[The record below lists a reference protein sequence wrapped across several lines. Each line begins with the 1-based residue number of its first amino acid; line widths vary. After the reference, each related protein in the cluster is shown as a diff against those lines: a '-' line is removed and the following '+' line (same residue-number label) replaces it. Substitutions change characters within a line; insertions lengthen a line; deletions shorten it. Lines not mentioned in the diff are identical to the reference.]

1 MTKAA
6 FQRDQDSNCSSAVNV
21 EDITPGFGSHQLIMF
36 RQLLQRPACRSYRHG
51 VMRSSPSISG
61 VMAPRCGFSMSLIYS
76 HLRSFSS
83 APRLQLPDSVDE
95 KDRKLETGASSSAKN
110 VPWYLQEDVSPAES
124 QPVSSRDNLP
134 ELPEDSPAILPV
146 MLEYTFKD
154 LGLDDLK
161 LFDLRSLET
170 PPALGANVI
179 MIIGTARSVK
189 HLNVAADRLC
199 RWLRSNYKLSPYAD
213 GLLGRNELKIKLR
226 RKNRRARLASQSGR
240 MTDDKDDGITT
251 GWICVNAGVV
261 EEPSAAAQEEAKS
274 QGFEGF
280 GAISTGTRVVVQIFT
295 EEKRAEV
302 DLEGLWQATLDRA
315 ARQRQRDAQSTATA
329 SPEEVRGPRS
339 TSRHFSDYGFRN
351 TLRSKV
357 NPPLVQTRELHS
369 SRSSRAPI
377 QPDTGKPQDIRV
389 QDPAYY
395 PDIHSYEDFTTSMI
409 EYISSLPSHKAQLE
423 LGTGPDD
430 RESTLFLRRFYY
442 NPPRLSARSAAL
454 AQIRL
459 MCVAIGKQHE
469 AYTKERLWK
478 TFMDFSICG
487 YDLPEELGLQVVSAL
502 LARRPTSSQNVES
515 PNRLLDADKE
525 LALRALENLS
535 LRGTNVVNMKML
547 TMLYAAFSPEGM
559 ETVLPDSKDGQALSR
574 LSQLIHLLDIPFDPE
589 QARILMPL
597 LFRNHDYDG
606 FWKLWRKLPLDGS
619 SRTPTD
625 YEQLFGLHAELGDE
639 RRARD
644 CLSTWVP
651 MMAREEP
658 PIELEGILLRH
669 VMYCVVIADPD
680 IEHTASTGPQ
690 SDLTWLWTQCC
701 ERMLAEGGL

>member
-1 MTKAA
+1 
-6 FQRDQDSNCSSAVNV
+6 
-21 EDITPGFGSHQLIMF
+21 
-36 RQLLQRPACRSYRHG
+36 
-51 VMRSSPSISG
+51 MRSISSISG
-61 VMAPRCGFSMSLIYS
+61 IAAPLRGLPMSPIYS

-83 APRLQLPDSVDE
+83 APRLQLPDSLDE
-95 KDRKLETGASSSAKN
+95 KDSNLESGTSAPAQS

-124 QPVSSRDNLP
+124 QPVSSRDQLP
-134 ELPEDSPAILPV
+134 ELPEDPPAILPV

-154 LGLDDLK
+154 LGLDELK

-179 MIIGTARSVK
+179 MVIGTARSVK

-199 RWLRSNYKLSPYAD
+199 RWLRSTYKLSPYAD

-240 MTDDKDDGITT
+240 MTDDRDDGITT

-261 EEPSAAAQEEAKS
+261 EEPSAAAQEEAKN

-315 ARQRQRDAQSTATA
+315 ARQRQRDAQSNTTTS
-329 SPEEVRGPRS
+329 SPEEVRGPSS
-339 TSRHFSDYGFRN
+339 TSRLFSDYGFRN
-351 TLRSKV
+351 PPRSAV
-357 NPPLVQTRELHS
+357 NTPPVQTRGLHS
-369 SRSSRAPI
+369 SRNSRTPLNSDVDKTQEIPI
-377 QPDTGKPQDIRV
+377 Q
-389 QDPAYY
+389 DPTYY
-395 PDIHSYEDFTTSMI
+395 PDALSYTDFTTSLI
-409 EYISSLPSHKAQLE
+409 EYVSGLPNEKAQLE
-423 LGTGPDD
+423 LGAGPDD
-430 RESTLFLRRFYY
+430 RASTLFLRRFYH
-442 NPPRLSARSAAL
+442 NPAGISDRSATL
-454 AQIRL
+454 AQIQL
-459 MCVAIGKQHE
+459 MCVAIAKQHE
-469 AYTKERLWK
+469 AYTKERLWRA
-478 TFMDFSICG
+478 FMDFSVCG
-487 YDLPEELGLQVVSAL
+487 YDMPEELGLQVVSAL
-502 LARRPTSSQNVES
+502 LAKRSASNQNVES
-515 PNRLLDADKE
+515 PSRLLDADKE
-525 LALRALENLS
+525 LALRALEHLS

-547 TMLYAAFSPEGM
+547 AMLYAAVSPEGLH
-559 ETVLPDSKDGQALSR
+559 TVLPDSKDGQALSR

-597 LFRNHDYDG
+597 FFRNHDYDG
-606 FWKLWRKLPLDGS
+606 FWKLWQKLPLGGT
-619 SRTPTD
+619 SRLATD
-625 YEQLFGLHAELGDE
+625 YEELFGLHAELGDE

-658 PIELEGILLRH
+658 PIELEGLLLRH

-690 SDLTWLWTQCC
+690 SDLTRLWAECC